1 MKDKSGNERQGGSP
15 NMWEE
20 SFSVMCSVGQRF
32 VSWKREEV
40 IIRVVRIKF
49 AELEIKCQF

>member
-49 AELEIKCQF
+49 AELEIKF

>member
-1 MKDKSGNERQGGSP
+1 V
-15 NMWEE
+15 WEE
-20 SFSVMCSVGQRF
+20 RFSVMWNVGQRF

-40 IIRVVRIKF
+40 IIEVVRKKF